1 MSKSHF
7 IYINSKNRNENEKIY
22 NFNIIL
28 NNPIITNR
36 NQRINIS
43 VDYFSMMN
51 TDYNLRG
58 VFFKIDEVNLGNSI
72 TTTTTIN
79 IPDGNYSYISLMD
92 FLNGVLANKIKIE
105 YIKYLNSYKFTS
117 LNSANYDYYIIPFNA
132 SKYLGLYNEV
142 ILATYQTITYTG
154 SYINLTN
161 YSHIIIKSSSILFAD
176 DTQDNI
182 NDKEMGNSSILFMI
196 DKQDIQPFQLIS
208 YKNNGGDNFSY
219 NINNRQINN
228 INLQLYNE
236 NGEILTNTEDYFLV
250 LKIVINEIEKN
261 NNSNGG
267 ILDEI
272 KFILMDMMFN
282 KKNKNLILN

>member
-132 SKYLGLYNEV
+132 SKYLGLYDEV

-250 LKIVINEIEKN
+250 LKIVINEIDKN
-261 NNSNGG
+261 DNSNGG

-272 KFILMDMMFN
+272 KFILMHMMFN